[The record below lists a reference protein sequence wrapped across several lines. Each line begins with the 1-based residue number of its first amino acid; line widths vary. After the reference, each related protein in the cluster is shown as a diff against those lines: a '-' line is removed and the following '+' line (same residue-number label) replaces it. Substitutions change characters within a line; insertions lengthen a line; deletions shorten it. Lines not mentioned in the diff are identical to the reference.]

1 MVIEAEKGGRLMKK
15 KKSEFSLFVKLLLG
29 GGAVLL
35 LILFLC
41 FGCDVVFPDLGFG
54 FSVGGLF
61 GG

>member
-1 MVIEAEKGGRLMKK
+1 MKK

-29 GGAVLL
+29 GGVILL

>member
-1 MVIEAEKGGRLMKK
+1 MKK

-29 GGAVLL
+29 GGAILL

-41 FGCDVVFPDLGFG
+41 FGCSFSFPDLGFG
-54 FSVGGLF
+54 FSVGGLL

>member
-1 MVIEAEKGGRLMKK
+1 MKK
-15 KKSEFSLFVKLLLG
+15 KKSEAAFFWKLFLG
-29 GGAVLL
+29 GVAVLL
-35 LILFLC
+35 LILVLC